1 MIRDQLGSCKWRK
14 EGRLEINNKENSFKF
29 RNEEEDKRKR
39 RKMKKKIIQRK
50 EMKELMMTMG
60 VGMEMMM
67 VRILWM
73 IRDLRGCF
81 KLKKM
86 EKKE

>member
-1 MIRDQLGSCKWRK
+1 
-14 EGRLEINNKENSFKF
+14 LEINNKENSFKF

-67 VRILWM
+67 VRIL
-73 IRDLRGCF
+73 
-81 KLKKM
+81 
-86 EKKE
+86 